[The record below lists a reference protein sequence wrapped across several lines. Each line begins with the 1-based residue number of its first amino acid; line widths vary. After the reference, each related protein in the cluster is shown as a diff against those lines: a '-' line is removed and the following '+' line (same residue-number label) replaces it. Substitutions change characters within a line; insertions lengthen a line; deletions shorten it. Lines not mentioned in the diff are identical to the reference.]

1 MKYILTPKI
10 NTNRHLIFNESNI
23 LRETQTV
30 PPLPPD
36 MQELN
41 EPSDSSFIEFLLS
54 RLDPVYPGYP
64 TVLVDFLTEL

>member
-1 MKYILTPKI
+1 MPAISATKI
-10 NTNRHLIFNESNI
+10 KKGRIGIEFSMSLNLSSI

-41 EPSDSSFIEFLLS
+41 EPSDSSFIG
-54 RLDPVYPGYP
+54 LDPVYPGYP